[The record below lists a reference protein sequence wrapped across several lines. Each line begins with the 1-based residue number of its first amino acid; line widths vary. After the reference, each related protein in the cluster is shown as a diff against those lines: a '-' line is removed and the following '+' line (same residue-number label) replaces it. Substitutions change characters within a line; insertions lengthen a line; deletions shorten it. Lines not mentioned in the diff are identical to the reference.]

1 MKQARQKLPASIPVV
16 AGLATLLL
24 VAVYFEKLPI
34 PRKYTDWVFTRV
46 APVLAA
52 PFLWLGSRITLAL
65 TPTFLKAGRAD
76 AVLGAESVP
85 GEQQPAI
92 VQ

>member
-1 MKQARQKLPASIPVV
+1 M
-16 AGLATLLL
+16 
-24 VAVYFEKLPI
+24 
-34 PRKYTDWVFTRV
+34 FTRV